1 MGYVAFLPRPVVVPF
16 GGFGGANS
24 ASGGVSPPPD
34 GGGDDEG
41 DKARF
46 GKDANQ
52 ESHAFRH
59 VDKAGLDRRAVRG
72 AIKEDLSK
80 VGNSLKNGPYNGRVN
95 VNGTQV
101 DLNRPGNRGGRLV

>member
-1 MGYVAFLPRPVVVPF
+1 M
-16 GGFGGANS
+16 
-24 ASGGVSPPPD
+24 
-34 GGGDDEG
+34 
-41 DKARF
+41 RF

-59 VDKAGLDRRAVRG
+59 VDKAGLDRGAVRD

-80 VGNSLKNGPYNGRVN
+80 VGNSLKDGLYNGRVN

-101 DLNRPGNRGGRLV
+101 DYAAYKFSDGTINVGRISPPR